1 MSAPIYGELRDT
13 TLSSFLKF
21 IAQRYK
27 SAPVKTGLKA
37 IKVPGSEKCSKCETN
52 MAAGHRIESQFDN
65 NIRILW
71 KCANCDHT
79 EWRQYGD
86 GLMRER
92 KGRWH

>member
-37 IKVPGSEKCSKCETN
+37 IQVPASEKCSVREKSMTVT
-52 MAAGHRIESQFDN
+52 HRIESQFDI

-71 KCANCDHT
+71 ECRTCNRT
-79 EWRQYGD
+79 EWRQYGNS
-86 GLMRER
+86 LVRER
-92 KGRWH
+92 RGKWH